1 MRASSFAP
9 CAFERQIM
17 CLQARLHEAGLKLSI
32 FACESGVPH
41 VRTGVVVLW
50 T

>member
-1 MRASSFAP
+1 MCESSFAP

-17 CLQARLHEAGLKLSI
+17 CLQARPHEAGLKLSI
-32 FACESGVPH
+32 FVCESGVPD
-41 VRTGVVVLW
+41 VRTGVVVLC